1 MDEDIKV
8 PLINKIKNKSEKEKI
23 KKTSKKYTE
32 DNNIEDEED
41 ENIELLEKEKE
52 IDVKTILKNKM
63 ISKIYFLFFVQL
75 SITFLFIYYAF
86 HNQLFMDLLKK
97 NKQLF
102 ILSIILTGFM
112 LFSSYLLK
120 ILLITAPFNY
130 FFFLIFTISL
140 SYIICKIV
148 ILFSFKTIAFLWVL
162 ILIMFL
168 SLSTYAYNSSKEI
181 KIISAVTFSSI
192 IVVSFSII
200 IKFVAKIPIVDILF
214 ILLCLTSLTIYLIY
228 DINSIIKEK
237 EIGSKDYILV
247 NILLYTDI
255 FRIFSKFIKLITKY
269 FESADGDGNS
279 ILSNLKGLNDEI
291 EKGYNEIKNFG
302 KKDDSDEDNDSDED
316 DSEDKKKGKNKG
328 KKGKKEDKKED
339 KKDKGKKSD
348 KSKKDSKGKKDKKE
362 DKKDKGKKDKN
373 KKEDKKDKKGKKDK
387 GKKSKKD
394 EDDFFNVDDPEKA
407 GKIAGDFFKNIFS

>member
-1 MDEDIKV
+1 MDKDIKFS
-8 PLINKIKNKSEKEKI
+8 LINKIKNKSEKEKI

-41 ENIELLEKEKE
+41 ENIVLLEKEKE
-52 IDVKTILKNKM
+52 IDVKTILKNRM

-269 FESADGDGNS
+269 FESTDGDGNS

-302 KKDDSDEDNDSDED
+302 KKDDSDENDDSDED

>member
-1 MDEDIKV
+1 MSEDIKV
-8 PLINKIKNKSEKEKI
+8 PLINKIKNKSEKEKT
-23 KKTSKKYTE
+23 KKTSKKYSE

-52 IDVKTILKNKM
+52 IDIKIILKNKM
-63 ISKIYFLFFVQL
+63 ISKIYFLFFIQL

-112 LFSSYLLK
+112 FFSSYLLK

-130 FFFLIFTISL
+130 FFFLVFTISL

-181 KIISAVTFSSI
+181 KIISGVSFSSI

-214 ILLCLTSLTIYLIY
+214 ILLCLTSLTIYLVY
-228 DINSIIKEK
+228 DVNSIIKEK

-255 FRIFSKFIKLITKY
+255 FRIFSKIIKLITKY
-269 FESADGDGNS
+269 IESSDGDGNS
-279 ILSNLKGLNDEI
+279 LLSNLKGLNDEI

-302 KKDDSDEDNDSDED
+302 KKDDSDEEDDSDDD
-316 DSEDKKKGKNKG
+316 DSEDNKKGKNKG
-328 KKGKKEDKKED
+328 KKGKKED

-394 EDDFFNVDDPEKA
+394 EDDFFNLDDPEKA
-407 GKIAGDFFKNIFS
+407 GKIAGDFFANIFSK

>member
-269 FESADGDGNS
+269 FESSDGDGNS